1 LRFVEPKKWPPALIV
16 IDLISCLG
24 VKDSL
29 NSPDEDEGEMPNA
42 NHMGRRR
49 SRAVL
54 YQLSGHYKHQDKI
67 KPKIKI
73 SSVSIAF
80 RIKVSLFC

>member
-1 LRFVEPKKWPPALIV
+1 MSAR
-16 IDLISCLG
+16 
-24 VKDSL
+24 KDSL
-29 NSPDEDEGEMPNA
+29 SSPEEDEGEMPNA

-73 SSVSIAF
+73 SSVSNTSRFIVFLAIYEF
-80 RIKVSLFC
+80 F

>member
-1 LRFVEPKKWPPALIV
+1 MAEMQGGTSVPGLMPGTL
-16 IDLISCLG
+16 
-24 VKDSL
+24 DS
-29 NSPDEDEGEMPNA
+29 PEEDDEMPSA

-54 YQLSGHYKHQDKI
+54 YQLSGHYKHQDKV

-73 SSVSIAF
+73 SS
-80 RIKVSLFC
+80 